1 MLLLSF
7 HLHFKL
13 WNYNFTFPGSLLGSG
28 GKCLPGRHFK
38 IIAYKIR
45 ISCTFL
51 RKISSISFFP
61 SVLLRVSWVW
71 RSAFTW
77 KMAQSFLL
85 QIRISRTFL
94 KIHLISFFF
103 FLPFFSFLSVYFYF
117 VLFFSS
123 TTMPII
129 NGGDNPPTIDVAVG
143 RPFALMNWMNS
154 SAP

>member
-1 MLLLSF
+1 MISSRMLLLSF

-13 WNYNFTFPGSLLGSG
+13 WNYNFTFPGTLLGSG
-28 GKCLPGRHFK
+28 GKCLPGKHFK

-103 FLPFFSFLSVYFYF
+103 SSLSFPSFLFIFILFYF
-117 VLFFSS
+117 SPQPLC
-123 TTMPII
+123 P
-129 NGGDNPPTIDVAVG
+129 
-143 RPFALMNWMNS
+143 
-154 SAP
+154 

>member
-1 MLLLSF
+1 MAVNIHVSIRAPFGTMIHLWRLMISSRMLLLSF

-13 WNYNFTFPGSLLGSG
+13 WNYNFTFPGTLLGSG
-28 GKCLPGRHFK
+28 GKCLPGKHFK

-103 FLPFFSFLSVYFYF
+103 SSLSFPSFLFIFILFYF
-117 VLFFSS
+117 SPQPLC
-123 TTMPII
+123 P
-129 NGGDNPPTIDVAVG
+129 
-143 RPFALMNWMNS
+143 
-154 SAP
+154 

>member
-1 MLLLSF
+1 MISSRMLLLSF

-13 WNYNFTFPGSLLGSG
+13 RNYNFTFPGTLLGSG
-28 GKCLPGRHFK
+28 GKCLPGKHFK

-71 RSAFTW
+71 RSASTW

-103 FLPFFSFLSVYFYF
+103 SSLSFPSFLFIFILFYF
-117 VLFFSS
+117 SPQPLC
-123 TTMPII
+123 P
-129 NGGDNPPTIDVAVG
+129 
-143 RPFALMNWMNS
+143 
-154 SAP
+154 

>member
-13 WNYNFTFPGSLLGSG
+13 WNYNFTFPGTLLGSG
-28 GKCLPGRHFK
+28 GKCLPGKHFK

-94 KIHLISFFF
+94 EIHLISFFF
-103 FLPFFSFLSVYFYF
+103 SSLSFPFFLFIFILF
-117 VLFFSS
+117 LFFSS

>member
-1 MLLLSF
+1 MISSRMLLLSF

-13 WNYNFTFPGSLLGSG
+13 RNYNFTFPGTLLGSG
-28 GKCLPGRHFK
+28 GKCLPGKHFK

-103 FLPFFSFLSVYFYF
+103 SSLSFPSFLFIFILFYF
-117 VLFFSS
+117 SPQPLC
-123 TTMPII
+123 P
-129 NGGDNPPTIDVAVG
+129 
-143 RPFALMNWMNS
+143 
-154 SAP
+154 